1 MATTRYTQNVAI
13 EQIPFGN
20 FPGGGPIPGP
30 NGPYGAFPAQFNDPA
45 LEIGDVHQ
53 VTAIYQMYGNEVA
66 NDVINVYLAQ
76 PGTMVDPANSTVT
89 TTGIAT
95 TATLDI
101 GDDDTNGYG
110 LISSGVAFG
119 TNPSTVTPQG
129 ADISRYASGI
139 NVATGQTNPV
149 AFGASG
155 SSLVDPHVIGGVQ
168 GLGTEPTGG
177 SAGTGVSGSWIQA
190 RLSTLGTPVAGKCL
204 IFKLKLIKP

>member
-1 MATTRYTQNVAI
+1 MATTRYTQNIAI

-20 FPGGGPIPGP
+20 FPGGGPIAGP

-45 LEIGDVHQ
+45 LEIGNVRE

-76 PGTMVDPANSTVT
+76 PNEIVSPIGSVV
-89 TTGIAT
+89 TTGIAA

-101 GDDDTNGYG
+101 GDDDTTGYG

-119 TNPSTVTPQG
+119 KDPSTVTAKG

-149 AFGASG
+149 LFAGGTA
-155 SSLVDPHVIGGVQ
+155 LADPYVIGTLAV
-168 GLGTEPTGG
+168 EPTGN
-177 SAGTGVSGSWIQA
+177 SAGTGVSGAWVQA
-190 RLSTLGTPVAGKCL
+190 RLSTLATPVAGKCL
-204 IFKLKLIKP
+204 IFRLRVTRP